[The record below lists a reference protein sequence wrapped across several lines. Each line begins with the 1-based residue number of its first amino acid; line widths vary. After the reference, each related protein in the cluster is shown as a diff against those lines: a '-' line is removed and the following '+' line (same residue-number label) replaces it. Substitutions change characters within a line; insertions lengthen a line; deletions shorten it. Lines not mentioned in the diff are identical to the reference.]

1 VPRAPRQILR
11 TFILWFVAATFAACI
26 AAAALLLAGPERVP
40 WLADV
45 AYLPYPVFL
54 GPALVAL
61 GLSLGLRWPWR
72 AAALASVMLVAL
84 VIMDFT
90 FATGDRG
97 TPRVRLMTFNVKDY
111 ETLLLPDGAARIER
125 EVARYDP
132 DILVMQDAG
141 RLFGSVEKG
150 AIFRGRH
157 SWSSGE
163 FVVVSRHPL
172 AGCEELVRPLRG
184 RRLHHVHCEVRSP
197 DWRLHVHVVH
207 LLSPRHG
214 LGALRSA
221 TLEGLREWDD
231 NVDMRMEQAR
241 ALASVMSAAAHP
253 SVIAGDF
260 NAPAHSLV
268 LRELQSAGYRDA
280 FTHAGRGFGFT
291 YGHAL
296 RTGFSFLRLD
306 HVMVDASVGIAD
318 CFVAPQGVS
327 PHRAVIAD
335 LTLRPAS

>member
-1 VPRAPRQILR
+1 VHREPRQILR
-11 TFILWFVAATFAACI
+11 TFILWFVAATFAACVV
-26 AAAALLLAGPERVP
+26 AAALLVAGPERVP

-61 GLSLGLRWPWR
+61 ALSLRLRWPWR
-72 AAALASVMLVAL
+72 AAAVANVMLVAL

-90 FATGDRG
+90 FASGDRG
-97 TPRVRLMTFNVKDY
+97 TQLVRLMTFNVKDY
-111 ETLLLPDGAARIER
+111 ETLLLPDGAGRIER

-141 RLFGSVEKG
+141 RLFASVEKG
-150 AIFRGRH
+150 AIFKGRH

-163 FVVVSRHPL
+163 FVVVSRYPL
-172 AGCEELVRPLRG
+172 SGCEELVQPVPG
-184 RRLHHVHCEVRSP
+184 KRLHHVRCEVRSA
-197 DWRLHVHVVH
+197 DWRLQVHVVH

-221 TLEGLREWDD
+221 TLDGLRKWDD
-231 NVDMRMEQAR
+231 NVDTRMEQAR
-241 ALASVMSAAAHP
+241 ALASFMSGATHP
-253 SVIAGDF
+253 AVIAGDF

-268 LRELQSAGYRDA
+268 LREMQSAGYRDA
-280 FTHAGRGFGFT
+280 FAHAGRGFGFT

-306 HVMVDASVGIAD
+306 HVMVDASIGVAD

-327 PHRAVIAD
+327 PHQAVIAD
-335 LTLRPAS
+335 LTLRPEP